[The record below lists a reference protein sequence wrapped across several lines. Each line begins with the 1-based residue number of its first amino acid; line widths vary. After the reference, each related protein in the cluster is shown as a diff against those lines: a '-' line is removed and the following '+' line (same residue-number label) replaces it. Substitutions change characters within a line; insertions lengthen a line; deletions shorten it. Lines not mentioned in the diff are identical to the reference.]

1 MALGRAFAKPVLKMV
16 SPQVLLLI
24 SSILAALGIYLLSTL
39 TGDAVFLAA
48 IVFGMGVCFF
58 WPTMLGFVNT
68 NLPNTGAIGLNL
80 MGGAGMFAVSIYT
93 IFMGRHY
100 DEIVKQAGGSN
111 ATAGQQVLQTTL
123 VIPLVLIVAFAGLV
137 IYMRSKNKTAPL
149 KTAAV

>member
-1 MALGRAFAKPVLKMV
+1 MAIGRGLAKPVLKMV
-16 SPQVLLLI
+16 SPQLLLLI
-24 SSILAALGIYLLSTL
+24 SATLAALGIYLLSTL

-68 NLPNTGAIGLNL
+68 NLPATGAIGLNL
-80 MGGAGMFAVSIYT
+80 MGGAGMFAVSVYT
-93 IFMGRHY
+93 IFMGRYY
-100 DEIVKQAGGSN
+100 DQIVAKAGGSN

-123 VIPLVLIVAFAGLV
+123 IIPCVLIVAFTGLV
-137 IYMRSKNKTAPL
+137 IYMRAKGKTAPL